1 MLRGKLEEENA
12 EIKNV
17 ANKSDGEGD
26 KKEEVKA
33 PVLLLFLF
41 QVICC

>member
-17 ANKSDGEGD
+17 ANKSDGEEEE
-26 KKEEVKA
+26 KEEVKA
-33 PVLLLFLF
+33 PVLLLLLF
-41 QVICC
+41 QVIRC